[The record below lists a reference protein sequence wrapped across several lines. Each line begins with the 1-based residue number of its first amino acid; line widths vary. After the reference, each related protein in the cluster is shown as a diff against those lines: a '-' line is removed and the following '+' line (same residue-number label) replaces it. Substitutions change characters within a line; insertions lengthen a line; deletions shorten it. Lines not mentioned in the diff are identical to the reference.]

1 MAKGTYR
8 LTAEQ
13 REPLQL
19 NWAGQPIRE
28 GQGYGG
34 KPENIPA
41 TWLQPKPQNWGD
53 TQRVLLK
60 YDLPKKFLLFPC
72 QFWKHKNHT
81 TVFGAIHL
89 LRERGIDDAALV
101 CTAYPHDYRFPN
113 YAAELREFL
122 TTHRLEAAVRV
133 LGLIPRHDQVQ
144 LMRDRK

>member
-41 TWLQPKPQNWGD
+41 TWLQPKPQNWVITSSD
-53 TQRVLLK
+53 V
-60 YDLPKKFLLFPC
+60 C
-72 QFWKHKNHT
+72 E
-81 TVFGAIHL
+81 VFGN
-89 LRERGIDDAALV
+89 G
-101 CTAYPHDYRFPN
+101 AYT
-113 YAAELREFL
+113 L
-122 TTHRLEAAVRV
+122 TLAEAAKQLELLTGRTPDVV
-133 LGLIPRHDQVQ
+133 LSSSKTGWPFRTASAHRRHNAKLALI
-144 LMRDRK
+144 

>member
-41 TWLQPKPQNWGD
+41 TWLQPKPQNWVITSSD
-53 TQRVLLK
+53 V
-60 YDLPKKFLLFPC
+60 C
-72 QFWKHKNHT
+72 E
-81 TVFGAIHL
+81 VFGN
-89 LRERGIDDAALV
+89 G
-101 CTAYPHDYRFPN
+101 AYT
-113 YAAELREFL
+113 L
-122 TTHRLEAAVRV
+122 TLAEAAK
-133 LGLIPRHDQVQ
+133 Q
-144 LMRDRK
+144 LELLTGAHRTSCYRALKPDGRCAKHLHINGTRLSWR

>member
-41 TWLQPKPQNWGD
+41 TWLQPKPQNWVITSSD
-53 TQRVLLK
+53 V
-60 YDLPKKFLLFPC
+60 C
-72 QFWKHKNHT
+72 E
-81 TVFGAIHL
+81 VFGN
-89 LRERGIDDAALV
+89 G
-101 CTAYPHDYRFPN
+101 AYI
-113 YAAELREFL
+113 L
-122 TTHRLEAAVRV
+122 TLAEAAKPVGASHRRTPDVV
-133 LGLIPRHDQVQ
+133 LSRAKAGRTFCQT
-144 LMRDRK
+144 

>member
-41 TWLQPKPQNWGD
+41 TWLQPKPQNWVITSSD
-53 TQRVLLK
+53 V
-60 YDLPKKFLLFPC
+60 C
-72 QFWKHKNHT
+72 E
-81 TVFGAIHL
+81 VFGNGAYTITLAEAPQLWIPTGERSSL
-89 LRERGIDDAALV
+89 LTRIATVKASL
-101 CTAYPHDYRFPN
+101 C
-113 YAAELREFL
+113 
-122 TTHRLEAAVRV
+122 V
-133 LGLIPRHDQVQ
+133 L
-144 LMRDRK
+144 MKN